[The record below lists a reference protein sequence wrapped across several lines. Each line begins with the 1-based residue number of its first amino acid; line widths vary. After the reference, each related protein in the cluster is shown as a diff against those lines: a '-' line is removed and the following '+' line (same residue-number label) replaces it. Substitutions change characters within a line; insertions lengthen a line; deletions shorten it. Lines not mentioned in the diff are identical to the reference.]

1 MLENS
6 FQSHDLVQQH
16 KDNQSNSHKD
26 KKEFSKFVNAI
37 QRKKNK
43 KLDDLQLPQ
52 KIFHATLN
60 NNERTG

>member
-1 MLENS
+1 ML
-6 FQSHDLVQQH
+6 FQKV
-16 KDNQSNSHKD
+16 
-26 KKEFSKFVNAI
+26 KE
-37 QRKKNK
+37 KKNE

>member
-1 MLENS
+1 ML
-6 FQSHDLVQQH
+6 F
-16 KDNQSNSHKD
+16 
-26 KKEFSKFVNAI
+26 KE
-37 QRKKNK
+37 KKNE